1 MKRINCSWIVD
12 YDHLFPF
19 DFLIDFV
26 CNFRQKRKSLQR
38 KPLILAALLRSLP
51 QLCNV
56 PSALFQL
63 SFFPPFSFFSHQIFA
78 LCWKNDF
85 KITFLPQ
92 GWPLPTQGSKL
103 AFIVSF
109 SDTSS
114 ALPMDCSWQS
124 QLLNRIT
131 MKILYWTTSPR
142 IRCLC
147 SRRDFWASQVFTVKK
162 SKEVTSQSN
171 LLRDFNLGP
180 FTLCSIT
187 IMLFCWTQTC

>member
-63 SFFPPFSFFSHQIFA
+63 SFFPLFPFFSP
-78 LCWKNDF
+78 K
-85 KITFLPQ
+85 FLLSAFLSQ
-92 GWPLPTQGSKL
+92 GWPWTTQGSKL
-103 AFIVSF
+103 AFIVPY
-109 SDTSS
+109 SDIGST
-114 ALPMDCSWQS
+114 LPMDCSWQS

-131 MKILYWTTSPR
+131 MKILNWNASRTSPR
-142 IRCLC
+142 IRFLC